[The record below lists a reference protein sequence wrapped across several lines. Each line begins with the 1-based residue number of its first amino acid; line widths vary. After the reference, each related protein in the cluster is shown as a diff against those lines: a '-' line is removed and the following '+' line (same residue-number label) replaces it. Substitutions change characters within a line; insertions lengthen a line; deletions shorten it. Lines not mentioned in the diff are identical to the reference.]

1 MFDPAPE
8 ARIGTLCYLVI
19 SAMENRVTG
28 VRQTSVYLC
37 MDTEGI
43 AAKPIYSALITLV
56 IIFAL
61 AVMILQPEVFVKQ
74 S

>member
-1 MFDPAPE
+1 
-8 ARIGTLCYLVI
+8 
-19 SAMENRVTG
+19 
-28 VRQTSVYLC
+28 

-74 S
+74 SWQCDQDLTNSLEYLLL